1 VLVAAVLLRAGPVA
15 LLVGGRLLD
24 VLVGG
29 VVAVPPSAA
38 RSALTPPTEEAIEQ
52 TH

>member
-1 VLVAAVLLRAGPVA
+1 MVRLVPAAPV
-15 LLVGGRLLD
+15 VSRRRLD

-29 VVAVPPSAA
+29 VVAVPPTAA

-52 TH
+52 AH